1 MHKYCSALSG
11 NSECLLLNVYEN
23 KHTVRERDKTG
34 PVRVASLRNIFSR
47 PVRPRPG
54 PACPAMLFD
63 PSRCQPQYSSPH
75 LHISILRNAVSPF
88 PSLSLSHGR
97 AAVTLLSLTLVWVL
111 PFPLLSRWI
120 FMKTESNGSLS
131 TIPVGNLV
139 FTILNSTLVL
149 LLVLKYPGRT
159 LNANPVKSIE
169 LSGWLF
175 SGK

>member
-63 PSRCQPQYSSPH
+63 PSRCQPRYSSSPH
-75 LHISILRNAVSPF
+75 LHPEECSLSL
-88 PSLSLSHGR
+88 SLSLSHGR

>member
-1 MHKYCSALSG
+1 MFK
-11 NSECLLLNVYEN
+11 EN
-23 KHTVRERDKTG
+23 KHTVREIRLDLSG
-34 PVRVASLRNIFSR
+34 SPRHHCVIFSQ
-47 PVRPRPG
+47 PALPRP
-54 PACPAMLFD
+54 ACCLTPTV
-63 PSRCQPQYSSPH
+63 CQPQYSSSLH
-75 LHISILRNAVSPF
+75 LHPEECSLSL
-88 PSLSLSHGR
+88 SLSLSHGR